1 MGEQSVRDVVVIGAG
16 ISGATVARELMR
28 HKLSVEVLEAGYD
41 LACGASRT
49 NSGIIHGGYDPVPGT
64 KKAKYNVEGARMA
77 PQLAAELGFRY
88 KNTGSLVVA
97 FADDEVPAVQELVER
112 GHANGV
118 DDVRYVERE
127 ELHTLEPN
135 LSEEA
140 VGALLCESSGIVDPF
155 GMTVAFAENAVT
167 NGATF
172 TFNTRVEKI
181 EREGDEWVLTLADGT
196 MRRAKTVVNAAG
208 VHAIDLHNQVS
219 AEKLGA
225 NPRRGDY
232 ELMSRDMGPVFSH
245 TMFQV
250 PNALGKGVLVSP
262 TVEGNLIVGPNA
274 VAVEDPEDNAT
285 TPEGLSWVVEQ
296 AKRTWP
302 AYNGREVIVNF
313 AGVRPSGAD
322 GDFVIGEPA
331 DAPGFFDVAAIDSP
345 GLSSAAAIATDVASW
360 IAERLG
366 AEENPSFD
374 GHREMPPRTLEMT
387 EDEIAALI
395 EENPLYGRLV
405 CRCERVSEAE
415 VLNAIHAPIPATTI
429 VGVKRRCRAGAGR
442 CQGGFCE
449 PVVTE
454 ILARE
459 LGCRIQDI
467 CIGGPGSEV
476 APFTREEVRA

>member
-77 PQLAAELGFRY
+77 PRLAAELGFRY

-127 ELHTLEPN
+127 ELHALEPN

-181 EREGDEWVLTLADGT
+181 EREGDEWVLTLADDT

-285 TPEGLSWVVEQ
+285 TPEGLS
-296 AKRTWP
+296 
-302 AYNGREVIVNF
+302 
-313 AGVRPSGAD
+313 
-322 GDFVIGEPA
+322 
-331 DAPGFFDVAAIDSP
+331 
-345 GLSSAAAIATDVASW
+345 
-360 IAERLG
+360 
-366 AEENPSFD
+366 
-374 GHREMPPRTLEMT
+374 
-387 EDEIAALI
+387 
-395 EENPLYGRLV
+395 
-405 CRCERVSEAE
+405 
-415 VLNAIHAPIPATTI
+415 
-429 VGVKRRCRAGAGR
+429 
-442 CQGGFCE
+442 
-449 PVVTE
+449 
-454 ILARE
+454 
-459 LGCRIQDI
+459 
-467 CIGGPGSEV
+467 
-476 APFTREEVRA
+476 